1 MKTKLHERSL
11 VLLKPDAV
19 QRGLIGEI
27 ISRFEKKGLK
37 ITAMRMIW
45 PTKEMAARHYDLPE
59 SAAKALGERTLASYA
74 ERGEKHK
81 FSEPMEVA
89 RDIIKRLERYI
100 STGPIVAMVIEGAHA
115 IAHIRKIRGG
125 VNPLSADIGTI
136 TGDFSIDS
144 YFISDLDDR
153 AVRTLVHAS
162 GNVEEAENEIK
173 IWFGEKDIFDYDLA
187 IEKILYS
194 KDWEAK

>member
-37 ITAMRMIW
+37 ITAMRMVW

-136 TGDFSIDS
+136 TGDYSIDS
-144 YFISDLDDR
+144 YFISDLDER